1 MNMLKPHRRNPSR
14 RRAAPKKFEDEKF
27 VSGAIDR
34 YQHSYDGHLGGG
46 ISGNENYYTSRRGNK
61 FSTLKWNNKGRYT
74 VQLRD
79 FPESLLEFTSIWRD
93 MNLVIPSEL
102 IPNIAAFLNIK
113 NIDKQLIID
122 DDEFIAAED
131 NESKFE
137 EISESDAESENE
149 WNSEEET
156 DDEEE
161 WSEHS
166 DDDD

>member
-1 MNMLKPHRRNPSR
+1 MNMLQQHRRNPTR
-14 RRAAPKKFEDEKF
+14 RRAAPKKYEDEKF
-27 VSGAIDR
+27 VCGSVDR
-34 YQHSYDGHLGGG
+34 YQHSYDGHTGQ
-46 ISGNENYYTSRRGNK
+46 ISGNENYYTSQRGNK
-61 FSTLKWNNKGRYT
+61 FSTLKWNDRGRYT
-74 VQLRD
+74 AQLVD

-93 MNLVIPSEL
+93 LNLVIPSEL
-102 IPNIAAFLNIK
+102 IPNIAAFLNLK

-137 EISESDAESENE
+137 EISESEADSENE

-156 DDEEE
+156 DDDEEE

>member
-1 MNMLKPHRRNPSR
+1 MNMLKSHRRNPTR
-14 RRAAPKKFEDEKF
+14 RRAAPKKYEDEKF
-27 VSGAIDR
+27 VCGSVDR
-34 YQHSYDGHLGGG
+34 YQHSYDGHTGR
-46 ISGNENYYTSRRGNK
+46 ISGNENYFTSRRGNK
-61 FSTLKWNNKGRYT
+61 FYDVKWYDNGLYRK
-74 VQLRD
+74 VFHD

-102 IPNIAAFLNIK
+102 ISNIAAFLNIK

-137 EISESDAESENE
+137 DISESEADSENE

-156 DDEEE
+156 DDDNEEE
-161 WSEHS
+161 WSEY
-166 DDDD
+166 DD